1 MDVVDAS
8 EEDEA
13 DDSEDDE
20 RGEDAEADDEP
31 EIPAKPPTPVRPPKR
46 PVQVLDASPGKR
58 SDGSDGKSPA
68 KKQRATQPDPPAVNS
83 TKEIQSSNDKSA
95 IAPVQAARPRIPKKP
110 TMPMSQAQAIQAG
123 VQAKKTFATLAGSRS
138 KFKLK
143 QPENDPALA
152 AAAQLHAVLEADL
165 QQNEDSDVEHLRT
178 DVEEELEDGEVPEGT
193 TMHPRPH

>member
-1 MDVVDAS
+1 
-8 EEDEA
+8 
-13 DDSEDDE
+13 
-20 RGEDAEADDEP
+20 
-31 EIPAKPPTPVRPPKR
+31 
-46 PVQVLDASPGKR
+46 
-58 SDGSDGKSPA
+58 
-68 KKQRATQPDPPAVNS
+68 
-83 TKEIQSSNDKSA
+83 
-95 IAPVQAARPRIPKKP
+95 
-110 TMPMSQAQAIQAG
+110 MSQAQAIQAG

-165 QQNEDSDVEHLRT
+165 QQNEDSDVEHHRT